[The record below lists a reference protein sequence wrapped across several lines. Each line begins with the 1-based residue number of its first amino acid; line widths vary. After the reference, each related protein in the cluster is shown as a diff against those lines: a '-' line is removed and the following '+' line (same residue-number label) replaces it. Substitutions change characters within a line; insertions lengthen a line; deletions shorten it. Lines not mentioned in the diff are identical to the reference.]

1 MNDDLIQDE
10 LVHPDFDA
18 INELQLF
25 DSSFEID
32 FPFSHLDDMSVSSI

>member
-1 MNDDLIQDE
+1 MYEDLIQDE

-25 DSSFEID
+25 DSFEVD
-32 FPFSHLDDMSVSSI
+32 CPFKDLNDMSVSFN